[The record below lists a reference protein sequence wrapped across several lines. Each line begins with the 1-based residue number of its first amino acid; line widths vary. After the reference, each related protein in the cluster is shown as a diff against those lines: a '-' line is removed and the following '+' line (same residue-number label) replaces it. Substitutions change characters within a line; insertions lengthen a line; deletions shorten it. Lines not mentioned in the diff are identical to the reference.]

1 MNLSYYEVY
10 ITSLRAFTGMGFP
23 YGADEDAAYMVSW
36 LELNKLNGV
45 KMLAKT
51 FQNFDNRYEG
61 RINFNEINATTI
73 DIKNISLLM
82 KGPGLFDY
90 CEAQLQKS
98 NNISVS
104 LTNCIDP
111 YYLLPLM
118 FKLSKK
124 INFCRALWNDK
135 EKKNVICE
143 TQKNLIQFGTASNL
157 KIKNKDQVELFFSN
171 ENKKM
176 NNFKDI
182 TNKIT
187 LESMQNNLES
197 ALSPENNDWQIISKI
212 ARRTFVPESEE
223 SRIKGAGGGDAND

>member
-1 MNLSYYEVY
+1 
-10 ITSLRAFTGMGFP
+10 
-23 YGADEDAAYMVSW
+23 
-36 LELNKLNGV
+36 
-45 KMLAKT
+45 
-51 FQNFDNRYEG
+51 
-61 RINFNEINATTI
+61 
-73 DIKNISLLM
+73 M

-90 CEAQLQKS
+90 CEVQLQKS

-104 LTNCIDP
+104 LINCIDP

-124 INFCRALWNDK
+124 INFCRAFWNDK

-143 TQKNLIQFGTASNL
+143 TQKNLIQFGTALNL
-157 KIKNKDQVELFFSN
+157 KIKKKGQVELFFSN
-171 ENKKM
+171 ENKKI

-182 TNKIT
+182 TNIIT

-212 ARRTFVPESEE
+212 AGRTFVPESEE

>member
-51 FQNFDNRYEG
+51 FQNFDNQYEG
-61 RINFNEINATTI
+61 KINFNEINATTI

-90 CEAQLQKS
+90 CETLLKKS
-98 NNISVS
+98 NNISFS
-104 LTNCIDP
+104 LINCIDP

-124 INFCRALWNDK
+124 INFCRALWIEN
-135 EKKNVICE
+135 KKIKVICE
-143 TQKNLIQFGTASNL
+143 TQKNLIQIGTTSNS
-157 KIKNKDQVELFFSN
+157 KIKNKDHVELFFSN
-171 ENKKM
+171 ENKKI
-176 NNFKDI
+176 NNFEDI

-187 LESMQNNLES
+187 LESMKKNLES
-197 ALSPENNDWQIISKI
+197 ALSPANNDWQIISKI
-212 ARRTFVPESEE
+212 AHRTFVPEADE

>member
-1 MNLSYYEVY
+1 MSLSYYEVY
-10 ITSLRAFTGMGFP
+10 TTSLRAFTGMGFP

-51 FQNFDNRYEG
+51 FQNFDNQYEG
-61 RINFNEINATTI
+61 KINFNEINATTI

-90 CEAQLQKS
+90 CETLLKKS
-98 NNISVS
+98 NNISFS
-104 LTNCIDP
+104 LINCIDP

-124 INFCRALWNDK
+124 INFCRALWIEN
-135 EKKNVICE
+135 KKINVVCE
-143 TQKNLIQFGTASNL
+143 TQKNLIQIGTASNS

-171 ENKKM
+171 ENKKI
-176 NNFKDI
+176 NNFEDI

-187 LESMQNNLES
+187 LESMQKNLES

-212 ARRTFVPESEE
+212 AHRTFVPESDE